1 MNLFKTFFLM
11 ALLSVL
17 FVVVGYF
24 IGGQQGM
31 VIAFIVAVATN
42 LGSYWFSD
50 KIVLARYRAHE
61 ITPAQRPDVYG
72 MVRNLTQRAAL
83 PMPRVFVIPEA
94 SPNAFATGRNPR
106 HAVVA
111 VTQGLLDNMNKSEL
125 EGVLAHELAHI
136 KNRHILIGTVAA
148 TMAGAIMMLAYF
160 ARFGAIMG
168 GGSNRNRNGNAVGI
182 VFLLLAAIV
191 APIAAMI
198 IQMAISR
205 SDEYDADAEAAKLVG
220 SPKGL
225 ASALDKLDFISKR
238 VPMQNATDATAHMFI
253 VNPLT
258 AGQAFRGMFA
268 THPPIAKRIERLL
281 GSGATPGSSPR
292 NDVYPNPRP
301 DENVPEQRGPAG
313 RNYGGSTPQER
324 ARNDWDRLSGR

>member
-1 MNLFKTFFLM
+1 MNLVKTFFLM
-11 ALLSVL
+11 VLLTVL
-17 FVVVGYF
+17 FAVIGYF

-31 VIAFIVAVATN
+31 LIAFVIAVATN

-50 KIVLARYRAHE
+50 KIVLTRYRAHE
-61 ITPAQRPDVYG
+61 ITPEQRPDLYG
-72 MVRNLTQRAAL
+72 LVRNLTVKADL
-83 PMPRVFVIPEA
+83 PMPRVFIVPDA
-94 SPNAFATGRNPR
+94 SPNAFATGRNPQ

-136 KNRHILIGTVAA
+136 KNRHILIGTIAA

-160 ARFGAIMG
+160 ARFNAVMG
-168 GGSNRNRNGNAVGI
+168 GGSSRNRNGNGVGI
-182 VFLLLAAIV
+182 ILLLLAAIV
-191 APIAAMI
+191 APIAAMV

-220 SPKGL
+220 NPQGL
-225 ASALDKLDFISKR
+225 ASALGKLDALSKR
-238 VPMQNATDATAHMFI
+238 IPMQNASDATAHMFI

-258 AGQAFRGMFA
+258 AGQAFRNMFA

-281 GSGATPGSSPR
+281 GPDSTSRKDVYLNSQTDKNAREHRGSSDY
-292 NDVYPNPRP
+292 NDNDSRP
-301 DENVPEQRGPAG
+301 K
-313 RNYGGSTPQER
+313 ER